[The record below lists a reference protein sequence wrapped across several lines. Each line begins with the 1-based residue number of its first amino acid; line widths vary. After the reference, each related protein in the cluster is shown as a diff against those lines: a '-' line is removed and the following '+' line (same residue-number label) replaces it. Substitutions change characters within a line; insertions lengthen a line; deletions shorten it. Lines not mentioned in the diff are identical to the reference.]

1 MSPCYRFIPPGN
13 QYMVKPQS
21 LLDLSL
27 ENTTTESQM
36 TQTTKPAGFL
46 TYMSFPDEFNREH
59 TFGQLKKKH
68 PFLPPTKTMEIL
80 ITDIIVCPDQKVKV
94 RLARIAK

>member
-1 MSPCYRFIPPGN
+1 MSPYYRFIPPGN

-27 ENTTTESQM
+27 ANMTTE
-36 TQTTKPAGFL
+36 TQTTNPAGFL

-59 TFGQLKKKH
+59 IWTTEKKH
-68 PFLPPTKTMEIL
+68 PFLPPTNTMENL
-80 ITDIIVCPDQKVKV
+80 ITDIIVCPDQKVKI
-94 RLARIAK
+94 RLVCIAK

>member
-59 TFGQLKKKH
+59 TFGQLKKKTSFSTPNKNNGNSNH
-68 PFLPPTKTMEIL
+68 RYYCMS
-80 ITDIIVCPDQKVKV
+80 
-94 RLARIAK
+94 

>member
-36 TQTTKPAGFL
+36 TQTTKPAVFL
-46 TYMSFPDEFNREH
+46 TYMSLPDEFNREH
-59 TFGQLKKKH
+59 TFGQLKKN
-68 PFLPPTKTMEIL
+68 IL
-80 ITDIIVCPDQKVKV
+80 FYPQQKQWKF
-94 RLARIAK
+94 